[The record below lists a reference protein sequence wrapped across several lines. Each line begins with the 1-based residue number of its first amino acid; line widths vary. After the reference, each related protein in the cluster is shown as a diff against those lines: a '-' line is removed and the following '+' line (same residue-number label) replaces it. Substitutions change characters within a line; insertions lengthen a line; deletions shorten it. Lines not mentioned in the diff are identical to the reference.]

1 MAMRFFS
8 LEIVLSLLP
17 GLLFIA
23 SLVEIALLL
32 HNYLPEPHHRLFNP
46 LLVSIILGLTCNN
59 LFKLPLVFIPGIHFA
74 LRNML
79 QLAII
84 AMGAQVTFSQAMTVG
99 SKAFFMIIL
108 LMIVIFIIVH
118 GLARLLKIPTHL
130 ATLISVGTAVCGNS
144 AIAAVAPVIKASDED
159 IAFAIATNTLLGTVA
174 TFVFPLIGAYLGLTD
189 GFFGAW
195 AGMAVNDTAQA
206 VAAGFAFSHQ
216 SGEIATMI
224 KMTRNTLLIVVVVIT
239 GIVYASCAGRT
250 VIGEKLSLAAHCKK
264 AVPSFVILFLLV
276 AYANSLGLF
285 EFLSKELGRDIPADI
300 KMMVNYLVLSSLTAA
315 GLNTNFKKLRSI
327 GFRALCL
334 GIIASLTA
342 GAGGFS
348 LLYWLG
354 AT

>member
-108 LMIVIFIIVH
+108 LM
-118 GLARLLKIPTHL
+118 
-130 ATLISVGTAVCGNS
+130 
-144 AIAAVAPVIKASDED
+144 
-159 IAFAIATNTLLGTVA
+159 
-174 TFVFPLIGAYLGLTD
+174 
-189 GFFGAW
+189 
-195 AGMAVNDTAQA
+195 
-206 VAAGFAFSHQ
+206 
-216 SGEIATMI
+216 
-224 KMTRNTLLIVVVVIT
+224 
-239 GIVYASCAGRT
+239 
-250 VIGEKLSLAAHCKK
+250 LSLIH
-264 AVPSFVILFLLV
+264 I
-276 AYANSLGLF
+276 
-285 EFLSKELGRDIPADI
+285 
-300 KMMVNYLVLSSLTAA
+300 
-315 GLNTNFKKLRSI
+315 
-327 GFRALCL
+327 
-334 GIIASLTA
+334 
-342 GAGGFS
+342 
-348 LLYWLG
+348 
-354 AT
+354 